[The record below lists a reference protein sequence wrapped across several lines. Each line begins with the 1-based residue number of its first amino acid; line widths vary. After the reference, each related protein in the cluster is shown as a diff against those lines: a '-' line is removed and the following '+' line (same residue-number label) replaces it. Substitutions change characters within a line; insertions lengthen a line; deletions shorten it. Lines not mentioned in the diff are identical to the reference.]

1 MLLGSLF
8 RTRMDQ
14 VASRLFKL
22 SMLAQGLWF
31 AAGPPFLY
39 TYAAECAS
47 FAPDTFHSVLK
58 NYVVSTVT
66 NAGMMGMLYVIVSI
80 AHQLDLFTAGM
91 C

>member
-1 MLLGSLF
+1 
-8 RTRMDQ
+8 MDQ

-58 NYVVSTVT
+58 NYVLSTVT

-80 AHQLDLFTAGM
+80 VHQPNRFITGV